1 MRASNRNR
9 QPDLLEAA
17 DFILKGNKMKI
28 FLDSA
33 NVKEIEKWLCYGIVD
48 GVTTNPSIMLKD
60 GIYNIEEGVIKLAK
74 LITPLPLSAEVTPT
88 I

>member
-1 MRASNRNR
+1 
-9 QPDLLEAA
+9 
-17 DFILKGNKMKI
+17 MKI

-60 GIYNIEEGVIKLAK
+60 GIYNIEEG
-74 LITPLPLSAEVTPT
+74 SSN
-88 I
+88 

>member
-1 MRASNRNR
+1 MYNEASNPKPSNQTCRKR
-9 QPDLLEAA
+9 L
-17 DFILKGNKMKI
+17 ILSWKENEMKI

-60 GIYNIEEGVIKLAK
+60 GIYNIEEG
-74 LITPLPLSAEVTPT
+74 LSNWPN
-88 I
+88 